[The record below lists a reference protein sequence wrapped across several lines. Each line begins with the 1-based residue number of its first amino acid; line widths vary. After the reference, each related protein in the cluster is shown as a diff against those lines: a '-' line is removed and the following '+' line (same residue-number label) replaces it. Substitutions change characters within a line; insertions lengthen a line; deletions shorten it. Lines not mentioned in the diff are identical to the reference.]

1 MIPVIQMSSFD
12 NLALAY
18 DSSIDWDARLK
29 RELPL
34 IWSLLPKG
42 SNMRV
47 LDIACGSGR
56 HSVALALE
64 GADVI
69 GVDVSPDMIAAA
81 TKLAKEKS
89 VNLVFKVLNMLDLE
103 VAIQDDFDLILCLGN
118 SLALSPDRGNLDQ
131 LIKTVNGKLT
141 DNGAFLF
148 QILNFEAVRKSQ
160 ARFFPSK
167 GGRLSSGEEI
177 VFSRFFDNLDEAE
190 TATLVLSSFIKTQ
203 DGWQP
208 TVSYQRVLQ
217 LNLDIVQD
225 LLADNGFTAEYY
237 SDYSQSPF
245 DRSTHRN
252 IVVKASKK

>member
-1 MIPVIQMSSFD
+1 MSSFD
-12 NLALAY
+12 NIALAY
-18 DSSIDWDARLK
+18 DNSIDWDARLR

-34 IWSLLPKG
+34 ILSSLPKG
-42 SNMRV
+42 RDKRV

-64 GADVI
+64 SAEVI

-81 TKLAKEKS
+81 KKLAEE
-89 VNLVFKVLNMLDLE
+89 NLVTPTFKVLDMLDLE
-103 VAIQDDFDLILCLGN
+103 AAVREEFDLIICLGN
-118 SLALSPDRGNLDQ
+118 SLALSHDRGNLGQ
-131 LIKTVNGKLT
+131 LIRTVYSKLA
-141 DNGAFLF
+141 DNGTFLF
-148 QILNFEAVRKSQ
+148 QVLNFEAVRKSQ

-190 TATLVLSSFIKTQ
+190 TATLVLSSFIKTH

-208 TVSYQRVLQ
+208 TVSYQQVLQ
-217 LNLDIVQD
+217 LNLDIIQD
-225 LLADNGFTAEYY
+225 ILTDNGFITEYY
-237 SDYSQSPF
+237 SDYSKSPF

-252 IVVKASKK
+252 IIGKASKN

>member
-1 MIPVIQMSSFD
+1 MSSFD

-18 DSSIDWDARLK
+18 DNSIDWVARLK

-34 IWSLLPKG
+34 ISSSFSKG
-42 SNMRV
+42 SPKRV

-69 GVDVSPDMIAAA
+69 GVDVSPDMIATAKKHAEA
-81 TKLAKEKS
+81 TS
-89 VNLVFKVLNMLDLE
+89 VSPTFRVVDMLDLE
-103 VAIQDDFDLILCLGN
+103 DAIQGEFDLMICLGN
-118 SLALSPDRGNLDQ
+118 SLALAPDRADLGQIIRTIYSKLAA
-131 LIKTVNGKLT
+131 NGV
-141 DNGAFLF
+141 FLF
-148 QILNFEAVRKSQ
+148 QVLNFEAVRKSQ
-160 ARFFPSK
+160 TRFFPSK

-177 VFSRFFDNLDEAE
+177 VFTRFFDNLDESE

-208 TVSYQRVLQ
+208 TVSYQQVLQ
-217 LNLDIVQD
+217 LDLDIVKD
-225 LLADNGFTAEYY
+225 LLTDNGFIAEYY

-245 DRSTHRN
+245 DRDTHRN
-252 IVVKASKK
+252 IVIRASKK